1 MSTRLLSLEM
11 STRLLSPSHS
21 LKTRDEHK
29 ATVSGD
35 SLTLIFCQ
43 LSTTD
48 LGLAI
53 VSLSVR
59 TARARLASEPPE
71 EEKGNSGS
79 EPERSAES
87 ATELGTYG
95 IERGV
100 ESAMELGTY
109 GIERGAESAM
119 ELGTNEMANES
130 PCRGGISCTAIE
142 NPRAEV
148 RC

>member
-1 MSTRLLSLEM
+1 M
-11 STRLLSPSHS
+11 
-21 LKTRDEHK
+21 
-29 ATVSGD
+29 
-35 SLTLIFCQ
+35 
-43 LSTTD
+43 
-48 LGLAI
+48 
-53 VSLSVR
+53 
-59 TARARLASEPPE
+59 ASEPPE
-71 EEKGNSGS
+71 EEEGNSGS

-95 IERGV
+95 IERGA
-100 ESAMELGTY
+100 ESAMELSTYGELERGAESAMGLGMYGKRASERASERRRRAERGAESPMVLGTHGRLGRGAESAMERGTY

-130 PCRGGISCTAIE
+130 PCRGGISCTATE

>member
-59 TARARLASEPPE
+59 TA
-71 EEKGNSGS
+71 
-79 EPERSAES
+79 
-87 ATELGTYG
+87 
-95 IERGV
+95 
-100 ESAMELGTY
+100 
-109 GIERGAESAM
+109 
-119 ELGTNEMANES
+119 
-130 PCRGGISCTAIE
+130 
-142 NPRAEV
+142 
-148 RC
+148 